1 MLPIVASLPSPRSR
15 AARAPWRS
23 PSLAWKGSPAYSWER
38 TSLRYPRCVR
48 VSYTPYILNSCMLPT
63 ILAYLFRARWLLYIR
78 SPRYRSLR
86 RTAVCHMRCACSSID
101 NDNNDDGNGIH
112 GPGNEPPVVVTE
124 AFLSLSLFLQHGT
137 PQAPPLSMPHGTGL
151 PTLTTHNRGAVRSLS
166 LSLSRMPPRC
176 VLQHRPTRAGGP

>member
-1 MLPIVASLPSPRSR
+1 
-15 AARAPWRS
+15 
-23 PSLAWKGSPAYSWER
+23 
-38 TSLRYPRCVR
+38 
-48 VSYTPYILNSCMLPT
+48 MLPT

-86 RTAVCHMRCACSSID
+86 RTAVCHVRCACSSID
-101 NDNNDDGNGIH
+101 NGNNDDGNGIH

-151 PTLTTHNRGAVRSLS
+151 STLTHTSLSLS
-166 LSLSRMPPRC
+166 LSLSRIPPRC